1 MASLSLKHINKTY
14 PNGFEAVKDFNLEIE
29 DKEFIIFVGPS
40 GCGKSTT
47 LRMVAG
53 LEEITS
59 GELKI
64 GDKVVNDVEP
74 KDRDIAMVFQNY
86 ALYPHMTVE
95 KNIGYGLKNM
105 KMPADQIKKKVDW
118 AIDILGLQEFRYRK
132 PKNLS
137 GGQRQR
143 VALGRAIVKNQKVFL
158 MDEPLSNL
166 DAKLRVSMRTEISKL
181 HREMGATTIYV
192 THDQVEAMTMA
203 DRIVIMKEGVI
214 QQVGKPMELYDH
226 PVNKFVAGFIGS
238 PQMNFFDVTLKGNEV
253 TFEDGNK
260 LMLPEAILKKLN
272 GKEGEMTLGIRGEDL
287 KMDAQNLELYKEN
300 KMKAVITDTEVMG
313 NENNLYFQFGG
324 CQAVARVSKYE
335 ISQVGDEIEFVFM
348 PSKIHFFDKETEMNY
363 L

>member
-1 MASLSLKHINKTY
+1 MKQYRGELEPAVLAQNGRTGAMICQNGDDVLQSISMRKWIGLGRYRQPIFHYGRFVNGIHHGK
-14 PNGFEAVKDFNLEIE
+14 NGFLLR
-29 DKEFIIFVGPS
+29 
-40 GCGKSTT
+40 T
-47 LRMVAG
+47 L
-53 LEEITS
+53 
-59 GELKI
+59 
-64 GDKVVNDVEP
+64 
-74 KDRDIAMVFQNY
+74 
-86 ALYPHMTVE
+86 
-95 KNIGYGLKNM
+95 
-105 KMPADQIKKKVDW
+105 
-118 AIDILGLQEFRYRK
+118 
-132 PKNLS
+132 
-137 GGQRQR
+137 
-143 VALGRAIVKNQKVFL
+143 
-158 MDEPLSNL
+158 NL
-166 DAKLRVSMRTEISKL
+166 DANQSCSLLRLARL
-181 HREMGATTIYV
+181 
-192 THDQVEAMTMA
+192 DC
-203 DRIVIMKEGVI
+203 VI